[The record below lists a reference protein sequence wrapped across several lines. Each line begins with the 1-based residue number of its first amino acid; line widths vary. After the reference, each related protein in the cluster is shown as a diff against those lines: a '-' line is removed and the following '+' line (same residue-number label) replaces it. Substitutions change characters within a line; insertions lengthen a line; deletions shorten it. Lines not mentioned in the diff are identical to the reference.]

1 MLRGA
6 VGSSV
11 RSGHWASGSGSL
23 PVPARRPAPV
33 KGTVRRQQT
42 GQRTKTQANPCASK
56 THSEPERPAPRTH
69 VSAKDSAS
77 AQTAEECPSSLLA
90 QRSRC
95 KRSVINSYRSSNT
108 CCGSVLR
115 TEAYQWMSGYE
126 STEAE
131 GREKERDV
139 RALRTDHHPHASCA
153 SLLSQ
158 VEAGVVA
165 AAARS
170 INASE

>member
-1 MLRGA
+1 MRSEDKGSWQALALLTCTAMPTRTVGRRPCCAARRGA

-23 PVPARRPAPV
+23 PVLARRPAPV

-42 GQRTKTQANPCASK
+42 GQRTTRQANPCASK

-115 TEAYQWMSGYE
+115 TEAYQWMTG
-126 STEAE
+126 
-131 GREKERDV
+131 
-139 RALRTDHHPHASCA
+139 
-153 SLLSQ
+153 
-158 VEAGVVA
+158 
-165 AAARS
+165 
-170 INASE
+170 